1 MPILDEDT
9 RHADSSGDGSVFV
22 QKLLGWDAPFLRN
35 ASAWLIENCRGRG
48 FAGAAVDLGGVTVLM
63 PTSRSGRLLLASLT
77 DRVSRGLVGTGD
89 SGVELGKEGGGWGG
103 GVIPPEVITPGV
115 WVERLVS
122 RAVGGDF
129 EGVGGRAAS
138 GVVRRWAWTE
148 AVRSATEVERAGV
161 LGAGLPS
168 WSFDDS
174 WMRIASYLERM
185 SDACAGAGYRFG
197 DVARLAGVGVDAGD
211 IERWESAAALQD
223 RYVGVLSS
231 HGWFDPALRAAKVA
245 FERGAICGIG
255 KIVLAGISELT
266 GTQRRFLRRCS
277 AGGSEVVSLICA
289 PSDVAD
295 GFDEFGAVLAEYW
308 RERDVPVADADVWF
322 ADGPRSQG
330 DAVARALVHVLESN
344 RGGETGGGWTSD
356 DVVIGIADTAIGGSV
371 ERSVSAAGLR
381 VRPAVGRAFV
391 LTSPATFLDAA
402 VSYAVNPTLES
413 LGAIV
418 RHPVLASHA
427 GRLRAVGD
435 VCARGLVP
443 ADRWAEMVDSFA
455 ERVGVGSLRLNDWRV
470 LPDGFR
476 GAAEFR
482 RLRRFVH
489 AAISELLPKR
499 SDGFG
504 ERRMARVWAD
514 SFTCVLRRVF
524 ECAGDEAG
532 SSEEVASRDPET
544 EEALAGLFGAVAGL
558 AELDA
563 AGGEI
568 RLSRALSLVMSAVPT
583 SVAPLVDPRGDE
595 IEAVGWLEL
604 LFDPAEVCVVAG
616 MHDHSVP
623 GSGGSVDGL
632 LTERWRRRLGVLGGD
647 VRAARD
653 AYLFRALIGSRR
665 RVVVVAGRRDSTGDR
680 VWPSRLLF
688 RDEPGVVV
696 GRLEQYLLEDV
707 ALSSSSASASVGT
720 GVVAGAR
727 GFERKVWPAAVPGS
741 MSVSSFKQ
749 YLASPYLFYLQYV
762 LGLRV
767 FEPTGRELD
776 ADVFGSLVHEA
787 LRGFGRSAEASSAD
801 AEKVAA
807 SMLDALEEQARGLI
821 GSSPTASVRMQ
832 LDMARRRLGFVA
844 GWQAERARA
853 GWRILHQEW
862 SPAGGCGLEV
872 DGEVMGLRGRIDRID
887 RNERTG
893 EFSLIDYKTGRVAAN
908 PVGAHRRS
916 SGEWVD
922 LQLPLYRKLASSV
935 VGGDGGVQLA
945 YLEVPTKDPNGG
957 DLLRVAAWTEA
968 DLADADA
975 TACDIV
981 RAVRRGEYGELGDTK
996 HVSGAMAALCGI
1008 WYAEADDGREVL
1020 GGGDGD
1026 DGGGE

>member
-1 MPILDEDT
+1 
-9 RHADSSGDGSVFV
+9 
-22 QKLLGWDAPFLRN
+22 
-35 ASAWLIENCRGRG
+35 
-48 FAGAAVDLGGVTVLM
+48 
-63 PTSRSGRLLLASLT
+63 
-77 DRVSRGLVGTGD
+77 
-89 SGVELGKEGGGWGG
+89 
-103 GVIPPEVITPGV
+103 
-115 WVERLVS
+115 
-122 RAVGGDF
+122 
-129 EGVGGRAAS
+129 
-138 GVVRRWAWTE
+138 
-148 AVRSATEVERAGV
+148 
-161 LGAGLPS
+161 
-168 WSFDDS
+168 
-174 WMRIASYLERM
+174 MRIASYLERM

-197 DVARLAGVGVDAGD
+197 DVARLAGEGVDAGD

-231 HGWFDPALRAAKVA
+231 HGWFDPALRAAEAVSELKA
-245 FERGAICGIG
+245 IRGVG
-255 KIVLAGISELT
+255 KIVLAGVSELT
-266 GTQRRFLRRCS
+266 GTQRCLLRGCA

-289 PSDVAD
+289 PADLAD
-295 GFDEFGAVLAEYW
+295 GFDEFGTVLADFW
-308 RERDVPVADADVWF
+308 RDRDVPVADSDVWF

-330 DAVARALVHVLESN
+330 DAVARALVRELESD
-344 RGGETGGGWTSD
+344 RGGEAGGGGWSSD
-356 DVVIGIADTAIGGSV
+356 DVVIGVADSAIGGSV

-381 VRPAVGRAFV
+381 VRPAVGRAFE
-391 LTSPATFLDAA
+391 LTGPATFLDAA
-402 VSYAVNPTLES
+402 ASYAGNPTLES
-413 LGAIV
+413 LGALV
-418 RHPVLASHA
+418 RHPALASHA
-427 GRLRAVGD
+427 GRLRAVDD
-435 VCARGLVP
+435 VGARGLVP
-443 ADRWAEMVDSFA
+443 ADRWADVVDSFT
-455 ERVGVGSLRLNDWRV
+455 ERVGVGSLRLNDRRV

-489 AAISELLPKR
+489 VAIGELLPKR

-504 ERRMARVWAD
+504 ERRAARVWAE
-514 SFTCVLRRVF
+514 SFVCVLRRVF
-524 ECAGDEAG
+524 EGAGDEAG
-532 SSEEVASRDPET
+532 FGAEVAGHDPET

-568 RLSRALSLVMSAVPT
+568 RLSRAVSLVMSAVPT

-616 MHDHSVP
+616 MHDHTVP
-623 GSGGSVDGL
+623 GGGGGGGDGL

-647 VRAARD
+647 GRAARD
-653 AYLFRALIGSRR
+653 AYLLRALVGSRR
-665 RVVVVAGRRDSTGDR
+665 RVVLVAGRRDSAGDR

-696 GRLEQYLLEDV
+696 GRLERYLSEDV
-707 ALSSSSASASVGT
+707 ALLSSAASVGDDASVGS
-720 GVVAGAR
+720 GVVVGGR

-776 ADVFGSLVHEA
+776 AGVFGGLVHEA

-807 SMLDALEEQARGLI
+807 SMHDALEEQARGLI
-821 GSSPTASVRMQ
+821 GSRPTASVRMQ

-844 GWQAERARA
+844 GWQAERARV
-853 GWRILHQEW
+853 GWRIVHQEW

-893 EFSLIDYKTGRVAAN
+893 EFSLIDYKTGRVASN

-916 SGEWVD
+916 NGEWVD

-957 DLLRVAAWTEA
+957 DLLRVAEWTEA
-968 DLADADA
+968 DLADAEA
-975 TACDIV
+975 TACEIV
-981 RAVRRGEYGELGDTK
+981 RAVRRGEFGELGDTK
-996 HVSGAMAALCGI
+996 HVCGAMAALCGV
-1008 WYAEADDGREVL
+1008 WYAEADAGREVL
-1020 GGGDGD
+1020 GGADGD
-1026 DGGGE
+1026 DGGGA